1 MKTIINNENKEVE
14 VSTGLFNYLKEQFNQ
29 GFWMI
34 LIKVK
39 GEPHMIPTNQFA

>member
-1 MKTIINNENKEVE
+1 MITIINNENKKVE
-14 VSTGLFNYLKEQFNQ
+14 VSTDLFNYLKEQLNQ

-39 GEPHMIPTNQFA
+39 GEPHMIPTSQFS